1 MQDKDFD
8 ALFKRKFEH
17 LEGRPL
23 HSKSW
28 NDLSSQ
34 LDAADDLRR
43 RKVHLRYTLLMAA
56 LLLGHL
62 AWIIY
67 WLGPSTF
74 FTNAQINK
82 NPVYIQDTIVRTIKI
97 VQYDTIYRT
106 VIQEAF
112 RYESF
117 APEKLTQTAKTGL
130 ALNSK
135 TIAKSS
141 LDSNSLF
148 LPINQVEIQVNNPNE
163 HTAVEPVA
171 PKTSLFAS
179 SASLSTD
186 TAIEK
191 SIQLQAFPPTDSLTD
206 IYGLPVEKAHTT
218 LADTNLDSFIL
229 EQNSANIQQQMAD
242 TEIPA
247 AFKASINQYEQ
258 PAKRKPAYPLHYM
271 WITGGNLLLFPGKLE
286 GYIISSGLQIEKN
299 LSNRLAIGGSLRLG
313 AAYAESTDIDRRFT
327 IGSNPPENIPAEFE
341 FAYWDVDFMP
351 ILNYNLYTHYQIA
364 SIGKTRIMAGAGSQ
378 WTSTLPHTLDYNYLN
393 PDNLDEID
401 RETEE
406 KMETRFLGIH
416 VLMQTERPLSKRMA
430 LGLRASGLIPAQ
442 PPQTVL
448 HNQLGLDFWLKF
460 RI

>member
-28 NDLSSQ
+28 NALSSQ
-34 LDAADDLRR
+34 LDAADDLRQ
-43 RKVHLRYTLLMAA
+43 RKVHLRYALLMAA

-67 WLGPSTF
+67 WLEPGAF

-82 NPVYIQDTIVRTIKI
+82 NPVYIQDTIVRTINI

-106 VIQEAF
+106 VIQEAY
-112 RYESF
+112 RS
-117 APEKLTQTAKTGL
+117 PEKLTQTAKTGL

-141 LDSNSLF
+141 LDSNLLF

-163 HTAVEPVA
+163 NTAVEPVA
-171 PKTSLFAS
+171 PKTSPFAS
-179 SASLSTD
+179 SVSLSTD
-186 TAIEK
+186 TAIEN
-191 SIQLQAFPPTDSLTD
+191 SSLLQAFPPTDSLTD
-206 IYGLPVEKAHTT
+206 LHAQPVEKAHTT
-218 LADTNLDSFIL
+218 LADTNFDSFIL

-242 TEIPA
+242 TDIPA
-247 AFKASINQYEQ
+247 AFEASKNQYEQ
-258 PAKRKPAYPLHYM
+258 PAKRKPAYPLHSM

-313 AAYAESTDIDRRFT
+313 AAYAESTDINRRFT
-327 IGSNPPENIPAEFE
+327 IGSNPPENIPAEYE

-351 ILNYNLYTHYQIA
+351 ILNYNLYTHYRFA
-364 SIGKTRIMAGAGSQ
+364 TIGKTRIMAGAGSQ
-378 WTSTLPHTLDYNYLN
+378 WTSTLPHAMDYNYFN
-393 PDNLDEID
+393 PDNFMEID

-406 KMETRFLGIH
+406 KVATGWLGIN
-416 VLMQTERPLSKRMA
+416 VLLQAERPLGKRMA
-430 LGLRASGLIPAQ
+430 LGMRTSGLIPAQ